1 MTSTAP
7 VELRLAA
14 GLLTGSALVFVL
26 VAFGRMLAEGG
37 GGWLELPLLQL
48 AVALG
53 VSGGVLTGFRLARV
67 VGIAVALA
75 GALLH
80 MVLALQPAPWWA
92 RLVSGLLA
100 IAQIYA
106 AVLLNTRPA
115 VEFTHGARH

>member
-1 MTSTAP
+1 MTSP

-14 GLLTGSALVFVL
+14 GLLTGSALAFVL
-26 VAFGRMLAEGG
+26 MAVGRMLAEGG
-37 GGWLELPLLQL
+37 GGWLQLPLLQL
-48 AVALG
+48 AVAIG
-53 VSGGVLTGFRLARV
+53 VSGGMLTGIRLARI

-75 GALLH
+75 GALLQ

-115 VEFTHGARH
+115 IEYTVGGRR

>member
-1 MTSTAP
+1 MTPTAP

-26 VAFGRMLAEGG
+26 VALGRMLEEGG

-53 VSGGVLTGFRLARV
+53 VSGGVLTGIRLARV

-75 GALLH
+75 GALLYL
-80 MVLALQPAPWWA
+80 VLALQPAPWWA

-100 IAQIYA
+100 ITQIYA
-106 AVLLNTRPA
+106 AVLLSTRPA
-115 VEFTHGARH
+115 VEFTLGGRH

>member
-1 MTSTAP
+1 M
-7 VELRLAA
+7 RLAA

-26 VAFGRMLAEGG
+26 VALGRMLAEGG

-53 VSGGVLTGFRLARV
+53 VSGGVLTGIRLARV
-67 VGIAVALA
+67 VGVAVALA

-80 MVLALQPAPWWA
+80 VVLALQPAAPWWA

-100 IAQIYA
+100 VAQIYA

-115 VEFTHGARH
+115 VEFTHGGRH

>member
-1 MTSTAP
+1 MTSTSP
-7 VELRLAA
+7 LELRLAA

-26 VAFGRMLAEGG
+26 VALGRMLDEGG
-37 GGWLELPLLQL
+37 GDWLQLPLLQL

-53 VSGGVLTGFRLARV
+53 VSGGVLTGVRLARF

-92 RLVSGLLA
+92 RLLSGLLA
-100 IAQIYA
+100 MAQIYA

-115 VEFTHGARH
+115 VEYTLGGRH

>member
-7 VELRLAA
+7 IELRLAA
-14 GLLTGSALVFVL
+14 GLLTGSAVVFVL
-26 VAFGRMLAEGG
+26 VALGRMLAEGG
-37 GGWLELPLLQL
+37 GGWLEVPLLQL

-53 VSGGVLTGFRLARV
+53 VSGGVLIGNRLARIL
-67 VGIAVALA
+67 GIAVALA

-106 AVLLNTRPA
+106 AVLLSTRPA
-115 VEFTHGARH
+115 VEFTAGGRH

>member
-1 MTSTAP
+1 MTSTSP
-7 VELRLAA
+7 LELRLAA

-26 VAFGRMLAEGG
+26 VALGRMLDEGG
-37 GGWLELPLLQL
+37 GDWLQPPLLQL

-53 VSGGVLTGFRLARV
+53 VSGGVLTGVRLARF
-67 VGIAVALA
+67 VGIAVALT

-92 RLVSGLLA
+92 RLLSGLLA
-100 IAQIYA
+100 MAQIYA

-115 VEFTHGARH
+115 VEFTLGGRN